1 MEDFGNGVAVVS
13 DNSSDVVCEDPVD
26 GPASALSLIDARGR
40 MGHTLLWHWLFTICS
55 KSKF

>member
-40 MGHTLLWHWLFTICS
+40 MGHTLLWH
-55 KSKF
+55 